1 MNTCQNCAAEIPAGH
16 EVALRG
22 KSRKDPTTVICS
34 NCAADF
40 ERALQAETENPKVI
54 VALLV
59 GVVAALAASL
69 IWYAVVAITDYKLG
83 IIAVGVGWLIGQ
95 AVVFGSGRKRG
106 PALQAISVGIT
117 IVAMA
122 LSEYLIVRHF
132 VVEALT
138 EEGYTDFAL
147 LLPLDVMAEII
158 MEGIKANPLT
168 LVFWGI
174 AIWASFSVPARRR
187 LRRAEV

>member
-16 EVALRG
+16 EVVLRG
-22 KSRKDPTTVICS
+22 KSRKDPNTVICS
-34 NCAADF
+34 NCAASF
-40 ERALQAETENPKVI
+40 ERALQAETENPNLI
-54 VALLV
+54 GALLV

-69 IWYAVVAITDYKLG
+69 VWYAAVAITNYQLG
-83 IIAVGVGWLIGQ
+83 ILAVGVGWLIGQ

-147 LLPLDVMAEII
+147 FLPLDVMVEI
-158 MEGIKANPLT
+158 MLEGIKADLLT
-168 LVFWGI
+168 LLFWGI
-174 AIWASFSVPARRR
+174 AVWAAFSVPARRR
-187 LRRAEV
+187 LRRAAV